1 MTVWKT
7 EAWVIGV
14 ILLTLVALFVTN
26 WAGLTQAE
34 TSPTLIAVGPTPTST
49 PKSTPTSTPKPTP
62 TSTPKAGQGCTPG
75 FWKNHTD
82 VWPSAYSPSQSVVS
96 VFSGASAFP
105 GLASASLVQA
115 LAFQGGPGAEG
126 AAQILLRAA
135 VSALLNSAALSGY
148 PFSTSSVISMTNSAL
163 SSGDRS
169 TMLSLASDFDT
180 ANNLGCPFN

>member
-1 MTVWKT
+1 MVVWKT

-26 WAGLTQAE
+26 WTGLTQAE
-34 TSPTLIAVGPTPTST
+34 TSPTLVAWTGP
-49 PKSTPTSTPKPTP
+49 TPTSTPKPTP

-82 VWPSAYSPSQSVVS
+82 AWPAAYSPSQTVGS

-105 GLASASLVQA
+105 SLASASLVQA

-169 TMLSLASDFDT
+169 TMLSLASNFDT
-180 ANNLGCPFN
+180 ANNLGCPLN